1 MSGRYIELSRNVLVT
16 RHAEQQLFVRYGE
29 LVTVL
34 YGFRKELEGV
44 RADLIE
50 NKDNHQHL
58 IQVGRFKLVVELM
71 DSYGNRCPEPTNDCY
86 LVIVTV
92 LSPSMK
98 WRGDRSKRLR
108 RRRELA

>member
-44 RADLIE
+44 RADLIA

-58 IQVGRFKLVVELM
+58 IQVGRFRLVVELM
-71 DSYGNRCPEPTNDCY
+71 STDGKRCPDSPSTDCY
-86 LVIVTV
+86 LVVVTV

-98 WRGDRSKRLR
+98 WRGDRSR
-108 RRRELA
+108 RVRELA